1 MGEEIMSYKR
11 RLGDRYDGRLLKKI
25 DPFFKVMPYLMRTR
39 GDSQVFFDDRI
50 ELEKVEEFL
59 KQKRR
64 SGNRDVKFL
73 HIIIAAMVRTIS
85 QKPRLNRFIAGQ
97 KIYAR
102 NEILVSLAIKKQ
114 LKENSVETTIK
125 LKFEPEDTL
134 GNVVAKVNA
143 VVSENKNDENK
154 NDTDKT
160 AKVFSLCPG
169 FVIKF
174 LVWLLTK
181 LDYFGLM
188 PRILNKVS
196 PFHTSV
202 FITDLGSL
210 GIQPVYHHIYEFG
223 TTSVFVAFGAK
234 QKEKVL
240 DDKNA
245 VIEKKYVNL
254 KVVADERIVDGHY
267 YASAFRLF
275 KKLIENPE
283 RLELVPEKIFEDI
296 V

>member
-1 MGEEIMSYKR
+1 MSYKR